1 MAQYNI
7 EMNSFDGSQYNQL
20 YPRTLLNN
28 VTDWNGSIYSKS
40 EIDSELNSVS
50 TNFNSKISTI
60 TGQISSLNRTVT
72 SLSNTVST
80 FSAGFKVLGNI
91 AIHNNVSNSFNFP
104 KSIGSY
110 SVLLFMTNSDSSG
123 NLYVNNN
130 DELEAEVR
138 KNNHPLGSSGFISFY
153 AKESGQLVFIG
164 LNSDLATCEYLT
176 VNIQPEATSINFRY
190 SGDSINITVYG
201 F

>member
-40 EIDSELNSVS
+40 EVDSELNSVS

-104 KSIGSY
+104 KPIGSY
-110 SVLLFMTNSDSSG
+110 SVLLFMTNSDRG
-123 NLYVNNN
+123 GTLYVNDN
-130 DELEAEVR
+130 DELDTKVR
-138 KNNHPLGSSGFISFY
+138 KNDHPLGSSGFISFY

-164 LNSDLATCEYLT
+164 LNDNMATCEYMT

-190 SGDSINITVYG
+190 SFDSVNITVYG